1 MNKAELVDAI
11 AKKVSG
17 VSKKSVGEMVDAFT
31 DTVQGALKKGESV
44 ALIGFGTFSTGKRA
58 ARAGRNPRTG
68 EAIKIPARRTAKFSA
83 GAGLKKAV
91 NKK

>member
-1 MNKAELVDAI
+1 MNKAELIEAI

-17 VSKKSVGEMVDAFT
+17 VSKKAVGDMVDALT
-31 DTVQGALKKGESV
+31 GTVETALKKGDSV
-44 ALIGFGTFSTGKRA
+44 TLIGFGSFSTGKRA
-58 ARAGRNPRTG
+58 ARTGRNPRTG
-68 EAIKIPARRTAKFSA
+68 EAIKIPAAKTVKFSA

>member
-1 MNKAELVDAI
+1 MNKAELIDAI

-17 VSKKSVGEMVDAFT
+17 ASRKSAGDMVDAFIET
-31 DTVQGALKKGESV
+31 AQGALKKGESV

-58 ARAGRNPRTG
+58 ARTGRNPRTG
-68 EAIKIPARRTAKFSA
+68 EAIKIPAKKVVKFSA

>member
-1 MNKAELVDAI
+1 MNKAELIEAI

-17 VSKKSVGEMVDAFT
+17 VSRKSAGDMVDAFIET
-31 DTVQGALKKGESV
+31 AQGALKKGESV
-44 ALIGFGTFSTGKRA
+44 ALIGFGTFTTGKRA
-58 ARAGRNPRTG
+58 ARTGRNPRTG
-68 EAIKIPARRTAKFSA
+68 EAIKIPAKKVVKFSA